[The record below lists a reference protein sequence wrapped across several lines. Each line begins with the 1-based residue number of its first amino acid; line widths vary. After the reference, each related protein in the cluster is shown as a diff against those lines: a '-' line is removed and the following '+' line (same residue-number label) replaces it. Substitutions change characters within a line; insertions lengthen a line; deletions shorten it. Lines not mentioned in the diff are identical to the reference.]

1 MSVRLSRLCRA
12 GGLVASVL
20 IGCSSSTPPPRAP
33 AERAPGVEAPDSSK
47 AAPEVS
53 DTSSDPQAAPGWL
66 GVELGDAPAGRAGV
80 RVVGVLPQ
88 SPAAV
93 AGLAS
98 DDLVTSIDGQPVH

>member
-20 IGCSSSTPPPRAP
+20 IGCSSSTPPPRAVVAP
-33 AERAPGVEAPDSSK
+33 APAPGVEAPDSSN
-47 AAPEVS
+47 APPEVS
-53 DTSSDPQAAPGWL
+53 DAPSDRQAPPGWL

-98 DDLVTSIDGQPVH
+98 EDLITSID